1 MSDFFE
7 RARSTGVIGIT
18 VIIFMLIGFG
28 ALFMA
33 VFDDRLNGENATKL
47 KETVREQAFEL
58 YGLEDEIEWA
68 SATLLEQKRV
78 EAVSDELEKTNKVL
92 EVLTRKEAELTTQI
106 EEEKKAFQEVDEGQL
121 SYREEYREF
130 VREKAIGETYDELKL
145 VGGKVLKNVK
155 IREILPDK
163 IRFTTEFGSTN
174 VSWDEVPDE
183 IRERF
188 QIGDGELEAHK
199 AKLLA
204 IRAKRNQLA
213 VEGKNERGV
222 YLREMELKKTVDRL
236 ARLLQEKNNS
246 KNEAKL
252 RVAAFRAKAKQF
264 RTKSYSTTFNQNTN
278 SAVASKASKDADILD
293 SKISIVNEQ
302 IRGLEREKEIAERE
316 LMILKRER

>member
-1 MSDFFE
+1 M
-7 RARSTGVIGIT
+7 
-18 VIIFMLIGFG
+18 
-28 ALFMA
+28 
-33 VFDDRLNGENATKL
+33 
-47 KETVREQAFEL
+47 
-58 YGLEDEIEWA
+58 
-68 SATLLEQKRV
+68 